1 MPSNTDMAHLL
12 HYPAKTWTH
21 DLLLTDSMKY
31 QVSHGAT
38 LVELST
44 QALYSRLEYLE
55 VFYGSQGE
63 GADLSVAL
71 KE

>member
-1 MPSNTDMAHLL
+1 
-12 HYPAKTWTH
+12 
-21 DLLLTDSMKY
+21 MKY